1 MPQDDHEYH
10 SRLDP
15 VHRLFRL
22 DADGEAALKFIVTH
36 PKSALVK
43 QYQRLFEMEGA
54 TSLWQR

>member
-1 MPQDDHEYH
+1 
-10 SRLDP
+10 
-15 VHRLFRL
+15 
-22 DADGEAALKFIVTH
+22 VTH